1 MHLNFKLT
9 APIVPPA
16 PPKPLP
22 KPQEIVGQKQFITWP
37 YSKEPTDDFCKQ
49 VTLATE
55 SLAKEFYNM
64 FGSEN
69 AQNLNRTE
77 MSNERLSAIFED
89 QKKEF
94 FYEVN
99 TQGKYHILKEKMKK
113 SVVRIV
119 KEHFK
124 REDKSIRGLTRDARD
139 HFYSELYR
147 YLVRHMRQSVRA
159 LVERKK
165 HELHSNIV
173 VPKEQANLETEHLI
187 EKTLGESMIARFK
200 RLSYEQENLYKNR
213 AKAEEYVS
221 KLCEEME
228 GDQDALLEAA
238 KFFMR
243 AGSQASGKA
252 EAYLKDAYSFGM
264 KNQSVA
270 LMYACMLIQNGRN
283 SEAHI
288 ILKHLAA

>member
-1 MHLNFKLT
+1 MN
-9 APIVPPA
+9 
-16 PPKPLP
+16 
-22 KPQEIVGQKQFITWP
+22 
-37 YSKEPTDDFCKQ
+37 
-49 VTLATE
+49 
-55 SLAKEFYNM
+55 
-64 FGSEN
+64 
-69 AQNLNRTE
+69 
-77 MSNERLSAIFED
+77 NEKLSAIFED

-113 SVVRIV
+113 SIVRIV
-119 KEHFK
+119 KEHFN
-124 REDKSIRGLTRDARD
+124 REDRSIRGLTKDQRD
-139 HFYSELYR
+139 HFYSDLYR
-147 YLVRHMRQSVRA
+147 FLVRNMRNSVKS

-213 AKAEEYVS
+213 AKAEEYVI

-228 GDQDALLEAA
+228 GDQEALLEAA

-243 AGSQASGKA
+243 AGSQASSKA

-264 KNQSVA
+264 KNSSVA

-283 SEAHI
+283 KEAHI
-288 ILKHLAA
+288 ILKHLASSRYEPSKVNLLLSIAAQNEGLESLADKYKSIGFIEQMRVIGKVPDMGENKKRAPGSVMPEHRQPLPEGE